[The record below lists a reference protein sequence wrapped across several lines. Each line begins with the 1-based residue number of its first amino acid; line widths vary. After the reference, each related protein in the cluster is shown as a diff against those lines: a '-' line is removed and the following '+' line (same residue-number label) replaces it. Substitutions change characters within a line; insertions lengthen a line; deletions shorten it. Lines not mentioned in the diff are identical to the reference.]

1 MTKGNKIN
9 PFEKRSPKGP
19 KTPKEDND
27 VDTTPKAVKGKRKGG
42 K

>member
-1 MTKGNKIN
+1 MAKGNKIN
-9 PFEKRSPKGP
+9 PFEKRSAKGP

-27 VDTTPKAVKGKRKGG
+27 VDTAPKPAKGKRKGG